1 MHVKFNQKM
10 KIPEYPEYIQN
21 ETVTLDDEV
30 YPILRLTVI
39 PGNYSD
45 PNMLGLNWTFV
56 SFKTT
61 EMLI

>member
-1 MHVKFNQKM
+1 MN
-10 KIPEYPEYIQN
+10 IPEHPEHIQN

-30 YPILRLTVI
+30 YPILRLTVV
-39 PGNYSD
+39 PGLYSD
-45 PNMLGLNWTFV
+45 PNMLSFNWTFV